1 MFSVAALYK
10 FSSINDPESLHNEI
24 RKSLK
29 SLSISGTILVGEEGI
44 NGTISGTNS
53 NIKKAIAFIQSIKGF
68 ASLDIKY
75 SESPKNPFIRLKIKL
90 KKEIVTIGDRSIN
103 PNKIV
108 GDYVDPKNWNSLI
121 DDKDTI
127 LIDTRNDYEYSIG
140 TFKNAINP
148 KTVKF
153 REFPKWVKNQNFTE
167 DDKKN
172 KKVAMFCTGG
182 IRCEKASS
190 LMMKDGFENVH
201 HLKGG
206 ILNYFQSV
214 KNEDSLWEGECFV
227 FDDRV
232 SVNQD
237 LTVGTYDMCH
247 GCRMPLTEDDKK
259 LKEFI
264 KGVAC
269 PKCFNTT
276 TKDQKARY
284 MSRQKQVDL
293 AKARNQKHIGPKN
306 EIQINK
312 T

>member
-237 LTVGTYDMCH
+237 LNVGTYDMCH